1 MTDLY
6 TDEQR
11 DRIKK
16 TMPDVWADAVHR
28 VWNLS
33 PNSPDVDWDNAL
45 WRIDKLTTLQ
55 AGAHEMD
62 LIRSMWL
69 FAAMY
74 MVEKHADQFH
84 HKLQSEV
91 VYHLIAALIC
101 NEWAGRVRELRY
113 AHNRLEEWRNT
124 QRREED

>member
-1 MTDLY
+1 MDLY

-33 PNSPDVDWDNAL
+33 HDSPDTDWDNAL
-45 WRIDKLTTLQ
+45 WSIDKLTTLQ

-62 LIRSMWL
+62 PIRSMWL

-74 MVEKHADQFH
+74 MVEEHADLFH

-101 NEWAGRVRELRY
+101 DEWAIRVRELRH
-113 AHNRLEEWRNT
+113 AGRKLEAWRNT
-124 QRREED
+124 QRKENQ